1 MSTPWAINLGS
12 TTDGAP
18 TALEL
23 ADVELDRIFAPTIR
37 IGSTSNPGD
46 ITVSSPITLAG
57 GTTTLSL
64 RTGGAIVDG
73 TAGEQTDITVDNL
86 ALRTGAGSSRH
97 PGRRGLQSC
106 VQQLRDGD
114 IFINDAGSLTL
125 GGVDGLASSSN
136 AGGDAEVFTGAGPLT
151 VAANV
156 TASGFLNLRAGDT
169 AAAGDDLNVLAGVTV
184 QSTGGVVQLAAG
196 DDVMAQAGSTIR
208 SADTLF
214 VHVDSSIV
222 DAGVGGTDN
231 LDGAIFAEGAIG
243 SPVTQT
249 TTRCAVRPS
258 PICSM
263 DSRALT

>member
-1 MSTPWAINLGS
+1 MFSNSGDVTVNADRVVIFPTSGISAPGPGQSVTIQPVSTPWAINLGS

-86 ALRTGAGSSRH
+86 ALRTGAGSS
-97 PGRRGLQSC
+97 GTLDVAVSNLAFNNSGM
-106 VQQLRDGD
+106 GN

-136 AGGDAEVFTGAGPLT
+136 AGGDAEVFTAP
-151 VAANV
+151 A
-156 TASGFLNLRAGDT
+156 
-169 AAAGDDLNVLAGVTV
+169 
-184 QSTGGVVQLAAG
+184 
-196 DDVMAQAGSTIR
+196 
-208 SADTLF
+208 
-214 VHVDSSIV
+214 H
-222 DAGVGGTDN
+222 
-231 LDGAIFAEGAIG
+231 
-243 SPVTQT
+243 
-249 TTRCAVRPS
+249 
-258 PICSM
+258 
-263 DSRALT
+263 